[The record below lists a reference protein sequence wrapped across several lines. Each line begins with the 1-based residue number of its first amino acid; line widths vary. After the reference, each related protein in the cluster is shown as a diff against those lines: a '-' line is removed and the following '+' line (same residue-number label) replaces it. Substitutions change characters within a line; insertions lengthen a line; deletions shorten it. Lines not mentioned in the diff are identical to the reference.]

1 MKKFRKP
8 ICNLFIE
15 EYPTLVKKVRDK
27 RPTHMK
33 KKLVIYKGFRH
44 KTNTNQFFL
53 STDDPVYRVNLLDL
67 KSVLKT

>member
-44 KTNTNQFFL
+44 KTNTNQFSL

-67 KSVLKT
+67 KSVLKP